1 MGPWSM
7 EFLAMQTTFWRLN
20 FAFKQDE
27 LWWTW
32 VSACCTIFGYLWPV
46 SQTSPVGPKQNKQML
61 AVRLRTQRLIPSHK
75 LGMDWRVVDTEM
87 MCLDQRIWLESMP
100 QAVDDEW
107 WFVNLHQNQRGMYN
121 LSSLHGLD
129 GTILWY
135 SKIYC
140 TLNWYWY
147 WHFHLFTYRWI
158 LICTQILKAFSH
170 AYFCN
175 SFFVESLR

>member
-20 FAFKQDE
+20 FAFKQAE

-170 AYFCN
+170 DYFCN